1 MPIKRQDDESTNK
14 VVVSKEETPTKVSAS
29 KKPVRKTVK
38 KVTTKKIAK
47 EKKDKAVK
55 VGRNSDG
62 TFSKG
67 NKLSVGNNGG
77 RPTEDMS
84 FRHQVKIR
92 ASNDPN
98 LVLNVINNLIA
109 IASDPDHPKCVEAAD
124 KLIKLNGNYDPTE
137 TKDVSEKEVF
147 NPFENLTEDELRKLA
162 K

>member
-1 MPIKRQDDESTNK
+1 MPIKRQDDELANK
-14 VVVSKEETPTKVSAS
+14 VVVSKKETATKVSAS

-38 KVTTKKIAK
+38 KVAKKKAK
-47 EKKDKAVK
+47 TVQ

-92 ASNDPN
+92 ASNDPS

-109 IASDPDHPKCVEAAD
+109 IASNPDHPKCVEAAD

-137 TKDVSEKEVF
+137 TKDVSEKEIF

>member
-1 MPIKRQDDESTNK
+1 MPIKRQENDSANK
-14 VVVSKEETPTKVSAS
+14 VVVSKKETPPKISVA
-29 KKPVRKTVK
+29 KKSVRKTVK
-38 KVTTKKIAK
+38 KVAK
-47 EKKDKAVK
+47 EKTVKEKRAKAAQ

-98 LVLNVINNLIA
+98 LVLNVINNLIT
-109 IASDPDHPKCVEAAD
+109 IASNPDHPKCVEAAD

-137 TKDVSEKEVF
+137 TKDVSEKEIF

>member
-1 MPIKRQDDESTNK
+1 MPIKRQENDLAKK
-14 VVVSKEETPTKVSAS
+14 VVVSKKETPTKVSAS

-38 KVTTKKIAK
+38 KVAK
-47 EKKDKAVK
+47 EKKAKAVQ

-137 TKDVSEKEVF
+137 TKDVSEKDIF

>member
-1 MPIKRQDDESTNK
+1 MPIVRQKNLS
-14 VVVSKEETPTKVSAS
+14 S
-29 KKPVRKTVK
+29 KKEVK
-38 KVTTKKIAK
+38 KVVKKKTTKASVG
-47 EKKDKAVK
+47 KKKAAQ

-92 ASNDPN
+92 ASNDPD

-137 TKDVSEKEVF
+137 TKDVSEKEIF

>member
-1 MPIKRQDDESTNK
+1 MPIVRQKNLS
-14 VVVSKEETPTKVSAS
+14 S
-29 KKPVRKTVK
+29 KKEVK
-38 KVTTKKIAK
+38 KVVKKKTTKASVG
-47 EKKDKAVK
+47 KKKAAQ

-98 LVLNVINNLIA
+98 LVINVINNLIA

-137 TKDVSEKEVF
+137 TKDVSEKEIF
-147 NPFENLTEDELRKLA
+147 NPFENLSEEELRKLA

>member
-1 MPIKRQDDESTNK
+1 MPIKRQDDELVNK
-14 VVVSKEETPTKVSAS
+14 VVISKKETPTNVSAA
-29 KKPVRKTVK
+29 KKPSRKTVK
-38 KVTTKKIAK
+38 KVAKKKVAK
-47 EKKDKAVK
+47 EKKAKAVK

-137 TKDVSEKEVF
+137 TKDVSEKEIF
-147 NPFENLTEDELRKLA
+147 NPFENLSEEELRKLA

>member
-1 MPIKRQDDESTNK
+1 MPTKRPDDELAKK
-14 VVVSKEETPTKVSAS
+14 VAVSKKETPTKVFAA

-38 KVTTKKIAK
+38 KVAK
-47 EKKDKAVK
+47 EKKAKAVK

-98 LVLNVINNLIA
+98 LVQGVINNLIA

-147 NPFENLTEDELRKLA
+147 NPFESLSEEELRKLA
-162 K
+162 R

>member
-38 KVTTKKIAK
+38 KVAK
-47 EKKDKAVK
+47 EKKAKAVQ

-67 NKLSVGNNGG
+67 NKLSVGNNGA

-137 TKDVSEKEVF
+137 TKDVSEKEIV

>member
-1 MPIKRQDDESTNK
+1 MPIKRQENDLAKK
-14 VVVSKEETPTKVSAS
+14 VVVSKKETPTKVSAS

-38 KVTTKKIAK
+38 KVAK
-47 EKKDKAVK
+47 EKKAKAVQ

>member
-1 MPIKRQDDESTNK
+1 MPIKRQENDSIKK
-14 VVVSKEETPTKVSAS
+14 VAVSKKETPTKVSAA
-29 KKPVRKTVK
+29 KKSVRKTVK
-38 KVTTKKIAK
+38 KVAK
-47 EKKDKAVK
+47 EKKVKAVK

-98 LVLNVINNLIA
+98 LVQGVINNLIA

-147 NPFENLTEDELRKLA
+147 NPFESLSEEELRKLA
-162 K
+162 R

>member
-1 MPIKRQDDESTNK
+1 MPIKRQENDSTKK
-14 VVVSKEETPTKVSAS
+14 VAVSKKETPTKVSVA

-38 KVTTKKIAK
+38 KVAK
-47 EKKDKAVK
+47 EKKAKAVK

-98 LVLNVINNLIA
+98 LVQGVINNLIA

-147 NPFENLTEDELRKLA
+147 NPFENLSEEELRKLA

>member
-1 MPIKRQDDESTNK
+1 MPIKRQENDLAKK
-14 VVVSKEETPTKVSAS
+14 VVVSKKETTTKVSAS

-38 KVTTKKIAK
+38 KVAK
-47 EKKDKAVK
+47 EKKAKAVQ

-137 TKDVSEKEVF
+137 TKDVSEKEIF

>member
-38 KVTTKKIAK
+38 KVAK
-47 EKKDKAVK
+47 EKKAKAVQ

-137 TKDVSEKEVF
+137 TKDVSEKEVS

>member
-1 MPIKRQDDESTNK
+1 MPIARQKNLSSEKEIKK
-14 VVVSKEETPTKVSAS
+14 VVKKKTAKVS
-29 KKPVRKTVK
+29 VVK
-38 KVTTKKIAK
+38 K
-47 EKKDKAVK
+47 KAAQ

-98 LVLNVINNLIA
+98 LVLGVINNLIA

>member
-1 MPIKRQDDESTNK
+1 MPIARQKSLN
-14 VVVSKEETPTKVSAS
+14 S
-29 KKPVRKTVK
+29 KKEVK
-38 KVTTKKIAK
+38 KVVKKKTTKASVG
-47 EKKDKAVK
+47 KKKAAQ

-98 LVLNVINNLIA
+98 LVQGVINNLIA

-147 NPFENLTEDELRKLA
+147 NPFENLSEDELRKLA
-162 K
+162 R

>member
-1 MPIKRQDDESTNK
+1 MPIKRQENDSAKK
-14 VVVSKEETPTKVSAS
+14 VVVSKKETPTKVSAS

-38 KVTTKKIAK
+38 KVAK
-47 EKKDKAVK
+47 EKKAKAVQ

-137 TKDVSEKEVF
+137 TKDVSEKEIF
-147 NPFENLTEDELRKLA
+147 NPFENLTEEELRKLA
-162 K
+162 Q

>member
-38 KVTTKKIAK
+38 KVAKKKVAK
-47 EKKDKAVK
+47 EKKVKAVQ

>member
-1 MPIKRQDDESTNK
+1 MPIKRQDDELANK
-14 VVVSKEETPTKVSAS
+14 VVVSKKETPTKVSAS

-38 KVTTKKIAK
+38 KVAK
-47 EKKDKAVK
+47 EKKAKAVQ

-67 NKLSVGNNGG
+67 NKLSVGYNGG

-137 TKDVSEKEVF
+137 TKDVSEKEIF

>member
-1 MPIKRQDDESTNK
+1 MPIKRQENDSAKK
-14 VVVSKEETPTKVSAS
+14 VVVSKKETPTKVSAS

-38 KVTTKKIAK
+38 KVAK
-47 EKKDKAVK
+47 EKKARTVQ

-137 TKDVSEKEVF
+137 TKDVSEKEVS

>member
-38 KVTTKKIAK
+38 KVAK
-47 EKKDKAVK
+47 EKKAKAVQ

-137 TKDVSEKEVF
+137 TKDVSEKEIF

>member
-1 MPIKRQDDESTNK
+1 MPIVRQKNLS
-14 VVVSKEETPTKVSAS
+14 S
-29 KKPVRKTVK
+29 KKEVK
-38 KVTTKKIAK
+38 KVVKKKTTKASVG
-47 EKKDKAVK
+47 KKKAAQ

-98 LVLNVINNLIA
+98 LVINVINNLIA

>member
-1 MPIKRQDDESTNK
+1 MPIKRQENDLAKK
-14 VVVSKEETPTKVSAS
+14 VVVSKKETTTKVSAS

-38 KVTTKKIAK
+38 KVAK
-47 EKKDKAVK
+47 EKKAKAVQ

>member
-1 MPIKRQDDESTNK
+1 MPIARQKNLSSKKEIKK
-14 VVVSKEETPTKVSAS
+14 VV
-29 KKPVRKTVK
+29 KKK
-38 KVTTKKIAK
+38 TTKASVG
-47 EKKDKAVK
+47 KKKAAQ

-137 TKDVSEKEVF
+137 TKDVSEKEIF
-147 NPFENLTEDELRKLA
+147 NPFENLSEEELRKLA

>member
-1 MPIKRQDDESTNK
+1 MPIKRQENDSTKK
-14 VVVSKEETPTKVSAS
+14 VVVSKKETSTKVSVV

-38 KVTTKKIAK
+38 KVAK
-47 EKKDKAVK
+47 EKKAKAVK

-67 NKLSVGNNGG
+67 NKLSIGNNGG

-98 LVLNVINNLIA
+98 LVQGVINNLIA

-147 NPFENLTEDELRKLA
+147 NPFESLSEEELRKLA
-162 K
+162 R

>member
-14 VVVSKEETPTKVSAS
+14 VVVYKEETPTKVSAS

-38 KVTTKKIAK
+38 KVAK
-47 EKKDKAVK
+47 EKKTKTVQ

-137 TKDVSEKEVF
+137 TKDVSEKEIV

>member
-1 MPIKRQDDESTNK
+1 MPIVRQKNLS
-14 VVVSKEETPTKVSAS
+14 S
-29 KKPVRKTVK
+29 KKEVK
-38 KVTTKKIAK
+38 KVAKKKTTKASVG
-47 EKKDKAVK
+47 KKKAAQ

-137 TKDVSEKEVF
+137 TKDVSEKEIF
-147 NPFENLTEDELRKLA
+147 NPFENLSEEELRKLA

>member
-1 MPIKRQDDESTNK
+1 MPIVRQKNLS
-14 VVVSKEETPTKVSAS
+14 S
-29 KKPVRKTVK
+29 KKEVK
-38 KVTTKKIAK
+38 KVVKKKTTKASVG
-47 EKKDKAVK
+47 KKKAAQ

-77 RPTEDMS
+77 RPTEDVS

-137 TKDVSEKEVF
+137 TKDVSEKEIF
-147 NPFENLTEDELRKLA
+147 NPFENLSEEELRKLA

>member
-14 VVVSKEETPTKVSAS
+14 VVISKKETPTKVFAA

-38 KVTTKKIAK
+38 KVTTKKVAK
-47 EKKDKAVK
+47 EKKAKAVK

-98 LVLNVINNLIA
+98 LVQGVINNLIA

-147 NPFENLTEDELRKLA
+147 NPFESLSEEELRKLA
-162 K
+162 R

>member
-1 MPIKRQDDESTNK
+1 MPIVRQKNLS
-14 VVVSKEETPTKVSAS
+14 S
-29 KKPVRKTVK
+29 KKEVK
-38 KVTTKKIAK
+38 KVVKKKTTKASVG
-47 EKKDKAVK
+47 KKKAAQ

-98 LVLNVINNLIA
+98 LVINVINNLIA

-137 TKDVSEKEVF
+137 TKDVSEKEIF

>member
-1 MPIKRQDDESTNK
+1 MPIVRQKNLSSKKEVKK
-14 VVVSKEETPTKVSAS
+14 VVKKKTTKVSVG
-29 KKPVRKTVK
+29 KK
-38 KVTTKKIAK
+38 
-47 EKKDKAVK
+47 KAAQ

-98 LVLNVINNLIA
+98 LVINVINNLIA

>member
-1 MPIKRQDDESTNK
+1 MPIKRQENNSANK
-14 VVVSKEETPTKVSAS
+14 VVVSKKEIPPKISVA
-29 KKPVRKTVK
+29 KKSVRKTVK
-38 KVTTKKIAK
+38 KVAK
-47 EKKDKAVK
+47 EKTVKEKRAKAAQ

-137 TKDVSEKEVF
+137 TKDVSEKEIF

>member
-1 MPIKRQDDESTNK
+1 MPIVRQKNLS
-14 VVVSKEETPTKVSAS
+14 S
-29 KKPVRKTVK
+29 KKEVK
-38 KVTTKKIAK
+38 KVVKKKTTKASVG
-47 EKKDKAVK
+47 KKKAAQ

-137 TKDVSEKEVF
+137 TKDVSEKEIF
-147 NPFENLTEDELRKLA
+147 NPFENLSEEELRKLA

>member
-1 MPIKRQDDESTNK
+1 MPIKRQENDSTKK
-14 VVVSKEETPTKVSAS
+14 VVVSKKETPTKVSVA

-38 KVTTKKIAK
+38 KVAK
-47 EKKDKAVK
+47 EKKVKAVK

-98 LVLNVINNLIA
+98 LVQGVINNLIA

-147 NPFENLTEDELRKLA
+147 NPFENLSEEELRKLA

>member
-1 MPIKRQDDESTNK
+1 MPIKRRDDELVNK
-14 VVVSKEETPTKVSAS
+14 VAVSKKETSTKVSAA

-38 KVTTKKIAK
+38 KVATKKVVK
-47 EKKDKAVK
+47 EKKAKAVK

-92 ASNDPN
+92 ASNNPN
-98 LVLNVINNLIA
+98 LVQDVINNLIA

-137 TKDVSEKEVF
+137 TKDVSEKEIF
-147 NPFENLTEDELRKLA
+147 NPFENLSEEELRKLA

>member
-1 MPIKRQDDESTNK
+1 MPIVRQKNLS
-14 VVVSKEETPTKVSAS
+14 S
-29 KKPVRKTVK
+29 KKEVK
-38 KVTTKKIAK
+38 KVVKKKTTKASVG
-47 EKKDKAVK
+47 KKKAAQ

-137 TKDVSEKEVF
+137 TKDVSEKEIF
-147 NPFENLTEDELRKLA
+147 NPFENLTEDELRNLA

>member
-1 MPIKRQDDESTNK
+1 MPIKRQENDSTKK
-14 VVVSKEETPTKVSAS
+14 VVVSKKETSNKVSAA
-29 KKPVRKTVK
+29 KKSVRKTVK
-38 KVTTKKIAK
+38 KVAK
-47 EKKDKAVK
+47 EKNVKAVQ

-98 LVLNVINNLIA
+98 LVQGVINNLIA